1 MPSIGPGSPY
11 RPNQT
16 GISPRFPRRI
26 FGTGAQSTQG
36 PRDANSARNQ
46 QYQIELQWD
55 CKTTHDRKEIE
66 RIAPKSWVSPKLQTN
81 VPKCSGIGLILQS
94 VRDQSTP
101 KPGQRW
107 HDLLQSCGL
116 WRDCRFE
123 AIPSQSCCN
132 LPRFNFPTN
141 HCQFLTRSNRSCH
154 NRDLRFLQSRGL
166 RLNSGF
172 QAILGQLR
180 RIARILVWGSSA
192 ILSTPRNPRNCLFRL
207 FAILPQSR
215 NGILQS
221 CGLWI
226 NRISKAI
233 LTI

>member
-1 MPSIGPGSPY
+1 MQSNANNCPRIAPQSQSE
-11 RPNQT
+11 RSQT
-16 GISPRFPRRI
+16 AIHRN
-26 FGTGAQSTQG
+26 GTGAQSTQG
-36 PRDANSARNQ
+36 PRDANSPRNQ

-132 LPRFNFPTN
+132 LPRFNFPS
-141 HCQFLTRSNRSCH
+141 HGPDQ
-154 NRDLRFLQSRGL
+154 
-166 RLNSGF
+166 
-172 QAILGQLR
+172 
-180 RIARILVWGSSA
+180 
-192 ILSTPRNPRNCLFRL
+192 P
-207 FAILPQSR
+207 LPIP
-215 NGILQS
+215 N
-221 CGLWI
+221 
-226 NRISKAI
+226 
-233 LTI
+233 TI